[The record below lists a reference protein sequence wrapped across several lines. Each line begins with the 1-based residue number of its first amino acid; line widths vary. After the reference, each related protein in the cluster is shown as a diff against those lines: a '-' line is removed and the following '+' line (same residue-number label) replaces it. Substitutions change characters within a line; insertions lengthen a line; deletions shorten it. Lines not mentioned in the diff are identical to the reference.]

1 MNLRKSRFILFSNL
15 ILLLAASLLVATGL
29 TLELKIGEN
38 ATATHLGLGREEWGE
53 FHFFTAL
60 VVIGATLLHLIANF
74 WWLRQTYTRWK
85 LWTLLVT
92 ALAVLPTAVFLLA

>member
-1 MNLRKSRFILFSNL
+1 MKPHFILVSN
-15 ILLLAASLLVATGL
+15 ILLLLGASLLVATGL

-38 ATATHLGLGREEWGE
+38 STAKHLGLGREEWGE

-60 VVIGATLLHLIANF
+60 TVIGATVLHLIANF

-92 ALAVLPTAVFLLA
+92 AIAVLPTAIFLLA

>member
-1 MNLRKSRFILFSNL
+1 MKPRLILVSN
-15 ILLLAASLLVATGL
+15 ILLLLGASLLVATGL

-38 ATATHLGLGREEWGE
+38 STAKHLGLGREEWGE

-60 VVIGATLLHLIANF
+60 TVIGATLLHLVANL

-85 LWTLLVT
+85 IWTIAVVL
-92 ALAVLPTAVFLLA
+92 LAVAPTAIFLLA